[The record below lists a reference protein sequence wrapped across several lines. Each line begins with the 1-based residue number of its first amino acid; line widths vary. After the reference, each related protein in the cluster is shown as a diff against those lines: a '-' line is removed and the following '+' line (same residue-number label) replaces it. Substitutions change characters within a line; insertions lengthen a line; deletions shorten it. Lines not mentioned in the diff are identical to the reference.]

1 MAANKIE
8 MNRSFAMG
16 VVVCTGLDRVDWMG
30 LTGIVVADGAML
42 VCGVS
47 MGGRAGG
54 VVLAVVVV
62 VVVGM
67 LVGVGSVP
75 KSDMNEQ
82 RDRKN
87 ELS

>member
-1 MAANKIE
+1 ME
-8 MNRSFAMG
+8 
-16 VVVCTGLDRVDWMG
+16 L
-30 LTGIVVADGAML
+30 LL

-62 VVVGM
+62 V
-67 LVGVGSVP
+67 GVGELVSVRSVP

-82 RDRKN
+82 QD
-87 ELS
+87 